1 MNEKKVSRREF
12 LKIAGIGLAA
22 TAFACSGL
30 GYVATRQPK
39 MDLPEINLGK
49 ENAVNKILVAY
60 STRAGSTAEIAAA
73 IGQTLAQRGY
83 TVDVL
88 PVKKQPNPS
97 DYDAVILGSP
107 IRMGSWLPEVV
118 GFVKDNRTL
127 LEQMPVAAF
136 TVHMLN
142 GGNNEQSRGN
152 RQAYLDAVREWI
164 SPAEEAFF
172 LGKMELAKL
181 SFLDRFISNAMKAKD
196 EDLRDWNAV
205 HAFAES
211 VFTRVET
218 Q

>member
-1 MNEKKVSRREF
+1 MSEKTISRREF
-12 LKIAGIGLAA
+12 LKIAGMGLAA

-30 GYVATRQPK
+30 GYAATRQPQLE
-39 MDLPEINLGK
+39 LPELNFGK
-49 ENAVNKILVAY
+49 EHIMTKILVTY

-73 IGQTLAQRGY
+73 IGQTLSQRGY
-83 TVDVL
+83 NVDVL
-88 PVKKQPNPS
+88 PVKKQPNPA
-97 DYDAVILGSP
+97 DYQAVILGSP

-118 GFVKDNRTL
+118 GFVKENRAL
-127 LEQMPVAAF
+127 LEQIPVAAF

-142 GGNNEQSRGN
+142 GGDDEQSRTS
-152 RQAYLDAVREWI
+152 RQAYLNAVHEWI
-164 SPAEEAFF
+164 QPAEEVFF

-196 EDLRDWNAV
+196 EDLRDWNAI

-211 VFTRVET
+211 VFAQVET